1 MEFYEKHSA
10 SSITVSLLYIIDS
23 MVVKLKLLEEQKK
36 VLLQNSHSDSYIA

>member
-10 SSITVSLLYIIDS
+10 SSITVSLLYKMDS